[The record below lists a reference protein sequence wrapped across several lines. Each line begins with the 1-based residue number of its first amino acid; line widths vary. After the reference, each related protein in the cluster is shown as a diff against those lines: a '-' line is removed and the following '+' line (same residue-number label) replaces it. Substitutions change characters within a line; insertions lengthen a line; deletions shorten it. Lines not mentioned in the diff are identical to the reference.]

1 MRSKSNVEL
10 KVQMRDGDALI
21 TRARANLM
29 TLFLDDPTA
38 THFLFVDADI
48 GFEPEQVFRLI
59 ESGADVVAGVYPIKR
74 VNWDKA
80 RRVIENRRPN
90 VPSAA
95 LDYVLEI
102 DDPDHVAVVN
112 GFTRVRYAGTGF
124 LMIRRHVF
132 EKMCAHPAYA
142 SLQFFREHSL
152 DALAGSPNRFA
163 LFECMIDPATG
174 TYLSEDFAFCKR
186 WTDIGGEIWADLE
199 SRLDHV
205 GPSVFHGDVSS
216 QFAAPAACDRCCVRW
231 NRFARPQMR
240 LGPLA
245 CADRIGLARLA
256 KMAFTG
262 TDLRPL
268 WRTLIA
274 KLIDGSAEAG
284 EGLDL
289 SLIAQLLGDKQAGLA
304 IQHEIPRVPSIISFA
319 LRGSESAAARSGACG
334 GDRHGQQHADRV
346 SAGKSGIELMTLYVI
361 PDVELPAPLPDH
373 DIAIVIASDSEDCRE
388 ALRKIDHAAPH
399 WTRPLL
405 NPPRAGR

>member
-1 MRSKSNVEL
+1 MTEQIHLVVATPCFGGQVSTIYASSIFQLQRAVRSKSNLEL
-10 KVQMRDGDALI
+10 KVHMRDGDALI

-29 TLFLDDPTA
+29 TQFLDDPTA
-38 THFLFVDADI
+38 THFLFIDADI

-59 ESGADVVAGVYPIKR
+59 ESGADMVAGVYPIKR

-80 RRVIENRRPN
+80 KRIIESKRSKL
-90 VPSAA
+90 PSAA

-102 DDPDHVAVVN
+102 DNPDHVTVVN

-205 GPSVFHGDVSS
+205 GPTVYHGDISS
-216 QFAAPAACDRCCVRW
+216 QFAAPELATDAA
-231 NRFARPQMR
+231 
-240 LGPLA
+240 
-245 CADRIGLARLA
+245 
-256 KMAFTG
+256 
-262 TDLRPL
+262 
-268 WRTLIA
+268 
-274 KLIDGSAEAG
+274 
-284 EGLDL
+284 
-289 SLIAQLLGDKQAGLA
+289 
-304 IQHEIPRVPSIISFA
+304 
-319 LRGSESAAARSGACG
+319 
-334 GDRHGQQHADRV
+334 
-346 SAGKSGIELMTLYVI
+346 
-361 PDVELPAPLPDH
+361 
-373 DIAIVIASDSEDCRE
+373 
-388 ALRKIDHAAPH
+388 
-399 WTRPLL
+399 
-405 NPPRAGR
+405 